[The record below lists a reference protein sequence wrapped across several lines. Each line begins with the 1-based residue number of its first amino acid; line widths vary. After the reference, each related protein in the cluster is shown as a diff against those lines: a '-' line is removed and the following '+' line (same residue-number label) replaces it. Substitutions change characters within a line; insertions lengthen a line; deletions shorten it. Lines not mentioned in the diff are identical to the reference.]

1 MFNQTR
7 YLKFSRAIPLMLAG
21 LSLGYG
27 ITAQAAGVTWKI
39 AMAPGKSGEIAWT
52 TSSPQK
58 SGVLQASGSLSFDDG
73 SYVDLTFTPKPGYR
87 LVSVYKN
94 LDDWTSSL
102 DANKHF
108 RFGPVHSPHVIAAK
122 FESITPTGAYD
133 FSTPANLPEGVAA
146 IFNGT
151 GHYSGNVP
159 ADMVPADMPA
169 VANKAFDAD
178 VAMDESG
185 KFDIMPNSLEGYTPD
200 TSANTSI
207 VGALK
212 TRNDKPE
219 VTVSAKFKGQFEG
232 QNGEGSGVGTLS
244 NIDTQSVNSLQAG
257 DPTLDASGTGSYKVK
272 LKDSDSGAKFSYTD
286 KDTAVSAPVAT
297 DATRD
302 WSVHVV
308 ITQQDAKG
316 KPVTYAQGTL
326 TLPTG
331 DKIDFPPR
339 KVKYSTTKGY
349 KIAFSRGTNLTSD
362 SVDKKTKLTL
372 TNMLFDCA
380 DNSCELND
388 GQISYQFLGQKGKGK
403 LTDFILN

>member
-21 LSLGYG
+21 LSFGYG
-27 ITAQAAGVTWKI
+27 ITAQAAGITWKI
-39 AMAPGKSGEIAWT
+39 AMTPSKSGEIAWA

-73 SYVDLTFTPKPGYR
+73 SLVDLTFTPKPGYR
-87 LVSVYKN
+87 LVTVYKN
-94 LDDWTSSL
+94 LENWTSSL
-102 DANKHF
+102 DGNKHSQ
-108 RFGPVHSPHVIAAK
+108 FGPVHNPHVIAAQ
-122 FESITPTGAYD
+122 FELITPTGAYD
-133 FSTPANLPEGVAA
+133 FSPPENLPEGVAA

-159 ADMVPADMPA
+159 ADMPIVHD
-169 VANKAFDAD
+169 KAFDAD

-185 KFDIMPNSLEGYTPD
+185 KLDIMPNSLEGYTPD
-200 TSANTSI
+200 PNANTSI
-207 VGALK
+207 VGTLK

-244 NIDTQSVNSLQAG
+244 NIDTQPVNSLQAG
-257 DPTLDASGTGSYKVK
+257 DPTLDSSGTGSYKVK
-272 LKDSDSGAKFSYTD
+272 LKNSDSRLKVNHSAND
-286 KDTAVSAPVAT
+286 AAISAPVTT

-308 ITQQDAKG
+308 ISQEQDAKG
-316 KPVTYAQGTL
+316 KSITYAQGTL

-331 DKIDFPPR
+331 DNIAFPKR

-362 SVDKKTKLTL
+362 SVDKKTKLTI

-380 DNSCELND
+380 DNSCALND

-403 LTDFILN
+403 LSDFLID

>member
-7 YLKFSRAIPLMLAG
+7 YLKFNRGMRYMLAG

-27 ITAQAAGVTWKI
+27 VAAQGAGVTWKI
-39 AMAPGKSGEIAWT
+39 TMAPGKSGEIAWE
-52 TSSPQK
+52 TSNPQK
-58 SGVLQASGSLSFDDG
+58 SGVLQASGSLSFDEG

-94 LDDWTSSL
+94 LDNWTSSL
-102 DANKHF
+102 DDNNHF
-108 RFGPVHSPHVIAAK
+108 RFGPVTNHHLIAAQ
-122 FESITPTGAYD
+122 FELITPTGAYD
-133 FSTPANLPEGVAA
+133 FSPPANLPEGVAA

-151 GHYSGNVP
+151 GHYSGH
-159 ADMVPADMPA
+159 VPADMPV

-185 KFDIMPNSLEGYTPD
+185 KLDIMPNSLEGYTPD
-200 TSANTSI
+200 SSANTSI

-212 TRNDKPE
+212 TRHDKPE
-219 VTVSAKFKGQFEG
+219 VTVSAKFKGQFAG
-232 QNGEGSGVGTLS
+232 YNGEGSGVGTLS
-244 NIDTQSVNSLQAG
+244 AIDTQNQLAKSLQAG
-257 DPTLDASGTGSYKVK
+257 DSTLDASGTGSYKVK
-272 LKDSDSGAKFSYTD
+272 LKDSDSGNKLSYTE
-286 KDTAVSAPVAT
+286 KEAAVSAPVAT

-308 ITQQDAKG
+308 ISQEQDAKG

-331 DKIDFPPR
+331 DKVAFPKR
-339 KVKYSTTKGY
+339 KVKYSKTKGY
-349 KIAFSRGTNLTSD
+349 KIAFSRGTNMTSNE
-362 SVDKKTKLTL
+362 VDKKTKLSIA
-372 TNMLFDCA
+372 NMLFDCA
-380 DNSCELND
+380 DNNCELND